1 MTRFSTGAGRYP
13 NNTLVPEENDYFDL
27 TIIGGDKSKNFEWK
41 LNGFSYKVKNDVTSG
56 VGYVPNT
63 GSDVIET
70 ATNIVELYSVLPEG
84 IGAAIFSNEIR
95 NMNVNI
101 KGYYQVTG
109 STINLNYR
117 KNGFNVFANGTFFE
131 PNQLDVN
138 NNKTNRIA
146 DIASFKGN
154 FGLGKKFSLA
164 NFNVNLSSRLNWVG
178 ERQVGAGTTKS
189 SNLGYE
195 LSGKIP
201 SYMIL
206 NGNMIIGHK
215 KFSQVK
221 LNISGANLLNAI
233 YFHPGP
239 RSGNGDYGIAP
250 PEATWSQ
257 TVNYQILNDFVP
269 YVRQRSRF
277 LLFKLIFDF

>member
-1 MTRFSTGAGRYP
+1 
-13 NNTLVPEENDYFDL
+13 
-27 TIIGGDKSKNFEWK
+27 
-41 LNGFSYKVKNDVTSG
+41 
-56 VGYVPNT
+56 
-63 GSDVIET
+63 
-70 ATNIVELYSVLPEG
+70 
-84 IGAAIFSNEIR
+84 
-95 NMNVNI
+95 MNVNI

-109 STINLNYR
+109 STFSLNYR